1 MSSIFKSL
9 AIGVCALMATAL
21 HSCHDDIKISSIPEG
36 LPAKI
41 SFKVVVP
48 TATNTTVDNSRSAE
62 PEESIVDDFY
72 LLLACTTSDRVEVLR
87 LSLTEVASSVTESNN
102 AIGYREY
109 EYSIEDVDTKSGT
122 YYVYALANPLS
133 KFSKLSE
140 LDGIDKIDDGAQDI
154 STTSFSSLDVER
166 LMANATTSDIQLDA
180 TNFIPMSFKK
190 ADTIDIYPN
199 TDANAAVNNDID
211 LGTITLERL
220 MARIE
225 FYLINQDDA
234 GNDLGTFTPK
244 TYRVYNV
251 PKKANVI
258 SQGNNKLSDDYLVAT
273 NYFNVSTPVTI
284 SETNTYTKDSKSYDC
299 DFFSFLMLEN
309 VQDDVT
315 SSFPTTTIDDN
326 GNPILDSDGNTTA
339 VSDLTIWREYWDY
352 SNVTG
357 VIDPAQKTFTYAP
370 TYSTFVVID
379 GYYEGLDEGG
389 LTTYSGN
396 VSYTI
401 HLGDFSTSPTATSS
415 TPGNYT
421 VNRNELHKYRVNV
434 KGVNSL
440 VSESDVTVLGKVN
453 QAVEGEITQSLN
465 SFELD
470 AHYEAVMLTMSYDQL
485 KDIETLWKEGKLTL
499 GVRSP
504 LNNNVYAVYAQNDT
518 LVADRSDKY
527 ILGYQWIKN
536 DDIDYSWIEFMQPLE
551 KGVIPRF
558 PGYSIESVE
567 SNGDITYNMRDGRP
581 GEIVL
586 NQEYPSS
593 SIYNSSLSSSEGC
606 SLYLAGQSV
615 TIGYLCDFCANPFNY
630 ARETSSGS
638 KTYEVAVFV
647 DEYVYGKNN
656 PKNGEETLD
665 IESWVNIENPRLIVL
680 NPETPSTSADKQSI
694 VNNNRF
700 FSISQR
706 SIKTPYDLDNVGD
719 NATFSSVFGI
729 ETWDE
734 TSEYGNNDYTSTY
747 GGLKVYESLTSQKTI
762 TVYKS
767 DGTNTSV
774 TINPYSAG
782 TTGPAYH
789 ELYGRANTIALHSE
803 AKNKATYYPAFFK
816 NAGYNN
822 RNLTNLKSDHIWKMI
837 NVPNALQAVV
847 MRNRDL
853 DGDGEIE
860 DFELKWCLPAIA
872 QFYTIWLGQT
882 ALPEET
888 YLMDLDDFYSSIY
901 GTSGY
906 SMKYT
911 AYATQ
916 PNEEGVGSGTGS
928 GLFSDLYPH
937 YFSSSG
943 GDALVYWQDQ
953 GTSISSRGDL
963 TGGWFQPYHYARAV
977 RNVPHFNV
985 APEFPVD
992 YTTKQSERVI
1002 LINGLTDQFLRKEK
1016 FTGLYPP
1023 HTERDSYYNQIP
1035 ESGIQVSSREY
1046 CFATSVADAK
1056 VISYDGYTKEQIQA
1070 NWETILNDI
1079 LDSSEFKNSEDSGKT
1094 GWRIPNQRE
1103 LMLLYRGGYLT
1114 PTVAPYSY
1122 SYNIPNTFF
1131 FCSTY
1136 FTYNDIKKWPFT
1148 GINNRLNLVNVD
1160 YGSFYVV
1167 RLVRDYTPS
1176 TATYTSSGSIAGT
1189 D

>member
-48 TATNTTVDNSRSAE
+48 TATTVDNSRSAD
-62 PEESIVDDFY
+62 PEESIVTDFY
-72 LLLACTTSDRVEVLR
+72 LLLQCTSSPRVEVLHID
-87 LSLTEVASSVTESNN
+87 LTQEQSTVNDDGGRT
-102 AIGYREY
+102 YEY
-109 EYSIEDVDTKSGT
+109 EFGDISTKSGT
-122 YYVYALANPLS
+122 YKVYALANPMS
-133 KFSKLSE
+133 KFS
-140 LDGIDKIDDGAQDI
+140 DI
-154 STTSFSSLDVER
+154 SDLESISVSDTETTSLSSLDIEG
-166 LMANATTSDIQLDA
+166 LMAQANCTDIQLGDSYM
-180 TNFIPMSFKK
+180 PMSFKK
-190 ADTIDIYPN
+190 ESTIDIYPD
-199 TDANAAVNNDID
+199 TDADAATKNQID
-211 LGTITLERL
+211 LGTISLERL

-225 FYLINQDDA
+225 FYLINQDDS

-251 PKKANVI
+251 PKVANVI
-258 SQGNNKLSDDYLVAT
+258 SKTSNKLSDDYLVAT
-273 NYFNVSTPVTI
+273 NYFNVSSPVTI

-326 GNPILDSDGNTTA
+326 GNPIKDSDGNTTA

-357 VIDPAQKTFTYAP
+357 VIDPDQKTFTYAP

-401 HLGDFSTSPTATSS
+401 HLGDFSSKSTTGGTA
-415 TPGNYT
+415 GNYT

-453 QAVEGEITQSLN
+453 QAVEGEITQSRN

-485 KDIETLWKEGKLTL
+485 ENIQTLWNAGKLTL

-504 LNNNVYAVYAQNDT
+504 LNNNVYTVYAQNDT

-527 ILGYQWIKN
+527 ILGYQWINN

-551 KGVIPRF
+551 ESVIPRF
-558 PGYSIESVE
+558 PGYSIAGREL
-567 SNGDITYNMRDGRP
+567 NGDITYNMREGRP

-593 SIYNSSLSSSEGC
+593 SIYNSSLSSSYGC
-606 SLYLAGQSV
+606 AKYLAGESV
-615 TIGYLCDFCANPFNY
+615 RIGYLCDFCANPFYY
-630 ARETSSGS
+630 ARETSTGS

-665 IESWVNIENPRLIVL
+665 IESWVNIENPRLLAL

-734 TSEYGNNDYTSTY
+734 TSEYGNNDYTSKY
-747 GGLKVYESLTSQKTI
+747 GGLKVYEYLSSQQTVDVYSSETAYTTI
-762 TVYKS
+762 
-767 DGTNTSV
+767 
-774 TINPYSAG
+774 TINPYSST
-782 TTGPAYH
+782 TTGFAYD

-816 NAGYNN
+816 NAGYNS
-822 RNLTNLKSDHIWKMI
+822 RNITNLKSDHIWNMD

-860 DFELKWCLPAIA
+860 DFELKWYLPAIA

-888 YLMDLDDFYSSIY
+888 YLMDMDDFNSSIY
-901 GTSGY
+901 GTDGY
-906 SMKYT
+906 TMTYTKYLDNGSD
-911 AYATQ
+911 TQ
-916 PNEEGVGSGTGS
+916 TVT

-937 YFSSSG
+937 YFTSSG
-943 GDALVYWQDQ
+943 GDGVVYWQDH
-953 GTSISSRGDL
+953 GTSISSRANL
-963 TGGWFQPYHYARAV
+963 SVNIWFQPYHYARAV
-977 RNVPHFNV
+977 RNVPHFNI

-992 YTTKQSERVI
+992 YTSMQNDRVI
-1002 LINGLTDQFLRKEK
+1002 LINGLNDRFLRSEK

-1023 HTERDSYYNQIP
+1023 HNERDTYYNRLP
-1035 ESGIQVSSREY
+1035 ASGIQVSSREY
-1046 CFATSVADAK
+1046 CFAETSPNNAK
-1056 VISYDGYTKEQIQA
+1056 LISYDGYTKEQIQA
-1070 NWETILNDI
+1070 NWETILNNI
-1079 LDSSEFKNSEDSGKT
+1079 LDSNEFKNSEDYGKD

-1160 YGSFYVV
+1160 YGSYFVV

-1176 TATYTSSGSIAGT
+1176 TATYTSNGSIAGT